1 MEKRRIPV
9 RRLAGAVTSASV
21 ALTALAAL
29 AVLCA
34 GVAAACELPQGTR
47 IESERLEVSYWTIP
61 AKIAVGQPFALELA
75 ACPKAGAVV
84 SERVKMNA
92 HMPEHRHGM
101 NYRTKV
107 VPLGPGRFHSEGW
120 LFHMPGRWE
129 FVFDLGAEHLTHSI
143 RIE

>member
-1 MEKRRIPV
+1 MEKRRDPV
-9 RRLAGAVTSASV
+9 RRLAGAVAA
-21 ALTALAAL
+21 ALTALAL
-29 AVLCA
+29 AA
-34 GVAAACELPQGTR
+34 VAAACELPPGAR
-47 IESERLEVSYWTIP
+47 IESERLAVSYWTIP
-61 AKIAVGQPFALELA
+61 AKIAVGQPFVLELA

-84 SERVKMNA
+84 SERVKLDA
-92 HMPEHRHGM
+92 YMPEHRHGM

-129 FVFDLGAEHLTHSI
+129 FIFDVGAERLTDSV